1 MRAHLEASSGQTGSD
16 MSDASQGP
24 GWWQASD
31 GRWYPPTA
39 QPGTARPTVGPPL
52 PSGSVGAPGYGPA
65 YGPTYGYGYAP
76 NPNGT
81 ATGLPSV
88 AGLATASMVLGII
101 SAVVCCYPLMLCSLV
116 GLPLG
121 LVALTRIQKGVADP
135 KGKGQA
141 IAGVVLSAIVL
152 ALGIAGVVFVIVTE
166 SSNP

>member
-1 MRAHLEASSGQTGSD
+1 

-31 GRWYPPTA
+31 GRWYPPSA
-39 QPGTARPTVGPPL
+39 QPGPARPTSGPPG
-52 PSGSVGAPGYGPA
+52 PATPGYAPS
-65 YGPTYGYGYAP
+65 YGYGYGYAP

-88 AGLATASMVLGII
+88 AGLATASMVLGIV
-101 SAVVCCYPLMLCSLV
+101 SAVVCCYPLMLCSLA

-121 LVALTRIQKGVADP
+121 LVALTRIQKGTADP

-141 IAGVVLSAIVL
+141 IAGVALSSIVL
-152 ALGIAGVVFVIVTE
+152 ALGVVGVVFLAVAGDQ
-166 SSNP
+166 NP

>member
-1 MRAHLEASSGQTGSD
+1 

-31 GRWYPPTA
+31 GRWYPPSA
-39 QPGTARPTVGPPL
+39 QPGPARPTYGPPG
-52 PSGSVGAPGYGPA
+52 PATPGYA
-65 YGPTYGYGYAP
+65 PTYGYGYGYPP

-81 ATGLPSV
+81 ETGLPSV
-88 AGLATASMVLGII
+88 AGLATASMVLGIL

-121 LVALTRIQKGVADP
+121 VVALTRIQKGTADP

-141 IAGVVLSAIVL
+141 IAGVVLSSIVL
-152 ALGIAGVVFVIVTE
+152 ALGVAGIVFLAVAGDQ
-166 SSNP
+166 NP